1 MSSAPVTPW
10 PRAVAGIEDAAAV
23 DRLARRVEVP
33 CDAGTI
39 VWRGWN
45 TGEAGDRGTPVVLL
59 HGGAGSWN
67 HWVRNIAPL
76 VAAGRQVWV
85 PDLPGFGES
94 VRPAGCTD
102 ADALP
107 GPVEAG
113 LRAVLGGAACDL
125 VGFSFGGMVAGFV
138 AARFPRRVRRLVLV
152 GAAGL
157 GISGG
162 RVIPLQPWKHL
173 PEGEARQTVFRSN
186 LAALMLASP
195 GSIDDLAV
203 ALHGSNL
210 SRDRMLKRRIARTD
224 ILRRTLRDTR
234 CPVHG
239 IWGRQDALFLGHQAS
254 VAPALAAAPDFRS
267 LAFIAEA
274 GHWVQFER
282 APAFDEALAAVL
294 GPSAGR

>member
-1 MSSAPVTPW
+1 MSSAAATPF
-10 PRAVAGIEDAAAV
+10 PHAVATVDDAAAV
-23 DRLARRVEVP
+23 ERLAVRIEVP
-33 CDAGTI
+33 CEEGAM
-39 VWRGWN
+39 VWRRW
-45 TGEAGDRGTPVVLL
+45 GESDGGGAPVVLL

-67 HWVRNIAPL
+67 HWVRNIGPL

-94 VRPAGCTD
+94 ARPAGCTD

-113 LRAVLGGAACDL
+113 LQAVLGDAACDL

-138 AARFPRRVRRLVLV
+138 AAQFPRRVRRLVLV

-157 GISGG
+157 GIA
-162 RVIPLQPWKHL
+162 RNPVALQAWRHL
-173 PEGEARQTVFRSN
+173 PEGPARQAAWRGN
-186 LAALMLASP
+186 LASLMLASP
-195 GSIDDLAV
+195 ESIGDLAV

-210 SRDRMLKRRIARTD
+210 SRDRMLRRRIARTD
-224 ILRRTLRDTR
+224 VLRRTLPDTR

-239 IWGRQDALFLGHQAS
+239 IWGTRDALYSGHEEAL
-254 VAPALAAAPDFRS
+254 APALAAAPGFGS
-267 LAFIAEA
+267 LVFIADA

-282 APAFDEALAAVL
+282 APVFDDALAAAL
-294 GPSAGR
+294 GPPAGA